1 MAAGDLISR
10 ATLKTRLEATATE
23 SDAVLDA
30 VISAAS
36 DAIRQHVSVD
46 YVEATGETRVF
57 PIPANVV
64 ELGFVDT
71 PGLREVTGD
80 VLILDADGATVA
92 TLAAGDVVLEP
103 IGSTGVF
110 DRLRLKSTA
119 DAGFGGNAWLSVEG
133 TFGFAAVPPRAA
145 EACVVTCR
153 AWLRQ
158 DSSRWANLV
167 ELEDGRVVAP
177 TPEGGWMLPIAAKQL
192 LQNDRRR
199 GIV

>member
-23 SDAVLDA
+23 SDDVLDA
-30 VISAAS
+30 VIAAAS
-36 DAIRQHVSVD
+36 DAIRQHVGLD
-46 YVEATGETRVF
+46 YVEATETRVF
-57 PIPANVV
+57 PIYPNAVD
-64 ELGFVDT
+64 LGFVDT
-71 PGLREVTGD
+71 PGLRAVTGD
-80 VLILDADGATVA
+80 VLILDADGTTIS

-158 DSSRWANLV
+158 DSNRWANLV